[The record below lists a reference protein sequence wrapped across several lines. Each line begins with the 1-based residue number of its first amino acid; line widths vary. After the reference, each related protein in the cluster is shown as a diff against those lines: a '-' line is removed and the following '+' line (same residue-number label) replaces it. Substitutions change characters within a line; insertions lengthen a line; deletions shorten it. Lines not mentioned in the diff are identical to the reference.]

1 MVNRL
6 AGLAALGLLLSV
18 GLGGGAPAS
27 QTGDTGPASDQ
38 LEDVIVFTAHQD
50 FMSRIYLLRMDGSVI
65 TYFHYDPYRFVDLE
79 VVDNEVYA
87 SEAFAPRV
95 LKVDLHTGEL
105 DVIVD
110 DWSLFYFYGVAFD
123 GTYWYLDEW
132 DLNRYE
138 FDGTKVGTA
147 PFDEEVMGS
156 AWDGEYLWT
165 LNHDENRIKCWS
177 LASWPVMVAV
187 PANNFS
193 PPTAACRGLWFDG
206 ETFWTAESIDGMP
219 GQIYRFSHGGAI
231 VEQWPAPAFNG
242 WGVSVVQT
250 ERFRLTLDRS
260 TLTWTEAIGAY
271 AYDVVRGDLD
281 VLLASGGD
289 FTASVRRCLGEEV
302 PPATLPSAD
311 QPALGRGF
319 WYLIR
324 GVSGA
329 MNLTYDSGS
338 PQQIAPRDASI
349 NASPR
354 SCL

>member
-1 MVNRL
+1 M
-6 AGLAALGLLLSV
+6 LGLLLSTAV
-18 GLGGGAPAS
+18 WGGVPPE
-27 QTGDTGPASDQ
+27 QPGDADPTSGH
-38 LEDVIVFTAHQD
+38 LEDVIVFTSNQS
-50 FMSRIYLLRMDGSVI
+50 FMSRIYLLRTDGSVI

-95 LKVDLHTGEL
+95 FKVDLHTGEL

-147 PFDEEVMGS
+147 PFDEEVMGA
-156 AWDGEYLWT
+156 AWDGEYFWT

-177 LASWPVMVAV
+177 LASWPAMVAV

-193 PPTAACRGLWFDG
+193 PPTPACRGLWFDG
-206 ETFWTAESIDGMP
+206 EYFWTAESIDGVP
-219 GQIYRFSHGGAI
+219 GQIFQFDHGGTI
-231 VEQWPAPAFNG
+231 VGQWSAPAFSG
-242 WGVSVVQT
+242 WGVCVVQT
-250 ERFRLTLDRS
+250 EPFRLTLDRS
-260 TLTWTEAIGAY
+260 ALAWTETIGAY
-271 AYDVVRGDLD
+271 AYDVVRGDLG
-281 VLLASGGD
+281 LLRESGGD

-302 PPATLPSAD
+302 PPSSLPNSD
-311 QPALGRGF
+311 QPAPGQGF
-319 WYLIR
+319 WYLVR
-324 GVSGA
+324 GVSEA
-329 MNLTYDSGS
+329 LNLTYDTGS
-338 PQQIAPRDASI
+338 PHQVAPRDGAI